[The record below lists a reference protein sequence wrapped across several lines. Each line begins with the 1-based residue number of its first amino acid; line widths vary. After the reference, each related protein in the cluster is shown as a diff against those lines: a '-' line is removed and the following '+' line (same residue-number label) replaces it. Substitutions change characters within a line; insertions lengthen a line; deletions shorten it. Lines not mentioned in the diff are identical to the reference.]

1 MTISKL
7 RLNGKR
13 FTAGFVSAVL
23 FTLGAAYL
31 INTADFP
38 STDLDVLRH
47 YQMEKLNK
55 NLDRVETV
63 ILGDSAA
70 GNAIDAN
77 LFSELSGQLTLNLA
91 LTGSFGFIG
100 DYNLI
105 KYIHKNAPHL
115 KNIIIIHTLDIWQ
128 RPLSQEGYFDTMRYV
143 GFPERYYWIFPWRV
157 GSYLGYTMN
166 IKKAVHIAVSMLRGN
181 QPPLRVDER
190 YDYIPQGRERFSN
203 GLKVIA
209 PDARLKE
216 TIKNAEM
223 FFALNKLCG
232 EKAANCIYMHGP
244 IHETMFNNSTVAIR
258 RIDEILKNAKSI
270 RQVDKVLHYESKYLG
285 DSEDHID
292 PLYKGIVTKAY
303 LDILKSSGQLH

>member
-1 MTISKL
+1 MAVL
-7 RLNGKR
+7 RWGLNGNR
-13 FTAGFVSAVL
+13 FTAGFVFAVL
-23 FTLGAAYL
+23 LILCAAYL

-38 STDLDVLRH
+38 FTDLDVLRH
-47 YQMEKLNK
+47 YQMDKLNK

-70 GNAIDAN
+70 GNAIDAD

-105 KYIHKNAPHL
+105 KYLHQNAPHL

-143 GFPERYYWIFPWRV
+143 NFPERYYWIFPWRI

-166 IKKAVHIAVSMLRGN
+166 LKKAAHIALSVLRGKE
-181 QPPLRVDER
+181 PSIAIDEK
-190 YDYIPQGRERFSN
+190 YDYIPQGQERFSN
-203 GLKVIA
+203 GRKIIG

-216 TIKNAEM
+216 TIKNTEM
-223 FFALNKLCG
+223 FFALDALCG
-232 EKAANCIYMHGP
+232 EKSINCIYMHGP
-244 IHETMFNNSTVAIR
+244 IHEIMFNNSTAAIR
-258 RIDEILKNAKSI
+258 RIDAILKSATSI
-270 RQVDKVLHYESKYLG
+270 KYIDKIFHYESRYMG

-292 PLYKGIVTKAY
+292 PLYKGMITKAY
-303 LDILKSSGQLH
+303 FDALKSSGALR